1 MIKFKLLMARIL
13 GVGVDLCK
21 VSRIQRIVTRNEYF
35 HRRFLTGVF
44 HPSEVTEFEAK
55 ADEQVKL

>member
-1 MIKFKLLMARIL
+1 MSRIL

-21 VSRIQRIVTRNEYF
+21 VSRIQRIISKNEYF

-44 HPSEVTEFEAK
+44 HAKEVDEFNSK
-55 ADEQVKL
+55 VDEQVKL